1 MGENNWMASEGLD
14 FDMKVLGLPSS
25 KTITVQWGELAGSF
39 VSYSSK
45 KNQLVFETADTSKL
59 FTRLGNGPKEA
70 KIIFEEEVYTIA
82 WSAYNYVV
90 SNIGDKI
97 TILVEEKQA

>member
-14 FDMKVLGLPSS
+14 FDMKVLGIQEQP
-25 KTITVQWGELAGSF
+25 KIKVTWGELSGSF

-45 KNQLVFETADTSKL
+45 EKRIVFDVDKSDNL
-59 FTRLGNGPKEA
+59 FSRLDSGPNEA
-70 KIIFEEEVYTIA
+70 QIIFSEEVYTIV

-90 SNIGDKI
+90 SNVGSKI

>member
-14 FDMKVLGLPSS
+14 FDMKVLGLPPS
-25 KTITVQWGELAGSF
+25 KLISVKWGDLGGSF
-39 VSYSSK
+39 ISYSSK
-45 KNQLVFETADTSKL
+45 KKQIVFETTETSKL
-59 FTRLGNGPKEA
+59 FARLESGPDEA
-70 KIIFEEEVYTIA
+70 KIIFDEEVYTIA

-90 SNIGDKI
+90 SNVGDKI